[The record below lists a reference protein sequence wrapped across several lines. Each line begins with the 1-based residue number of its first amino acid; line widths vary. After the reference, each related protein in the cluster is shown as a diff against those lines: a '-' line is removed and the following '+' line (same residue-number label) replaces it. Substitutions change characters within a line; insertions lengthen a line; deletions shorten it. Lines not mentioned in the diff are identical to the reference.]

1 MCRVP
6 FREEYAPLAST
17 ANKGLSVQALNANI
31 GTWGA
36 GASDGLN
43 TGVISPIDT
52 MLGGITSLSLAST
65 TPQLLSTSQCQNA
78 LLRLTGVLLA
88 NIVISPDSGVLLTGF
103 VYFENLTTGSFSVTF
118 TNSAGSVVLPQARR
132 GVMWVDT
139 TNGPRVMSSVGSSQ
153 TDVIPAG
160 SAMLFYNSAA
170 PTGWSAVAASDYAIR
185 VSTTGGVSFGSLSY
199 STWWN
204 RTATDSHVLTTNEIP
219 SHTHTY
225 TAPSAI
231 GTLTSSSPDATRY
244 TTTTG
249 TSGATGGGNG
259 HTHGFDMRV
268 ATLDF
273 VLASRN

>member
-1 MCRVP
+1 MAFTV
-6 FREEYAPLAST
+6 
-17 ANKGLSVQALNANI
+17 NKGLSVQALAANV

-65 TPQLLSTSQCQNA
+65 TPQLLTTSQCQNA

-88 NIVISPDSGVLLTGF
+88 NIVISPDAGVLLTGF

-118 TNSAGSVVLPQARR
+118 TNSAGSVVLPQGRR

-139 TNGPRVMSSVGSSQ
+139 TNGPRVMSVIGSSQ

-160 SAMLFYNSAA
+160 TVMPFYNNAV
-170 PTGWSAVAASDYAIR
+170 PTGWTVVALNDYALKI
-185 VSTTGGVSFGSLSY
+185 VSSSGGVTSGSVAY
-199 STWWN
+199 STLFG
-204 RTATDSHVLTTNEIP
+204 RTATDSYTLLLADIP

-225 TAPSAI
+225 TVFGGAGSQL
-231 GTLTSSSPDATRY
+231 GTAGGGSYFS
-244 TTTTG
+244 TTTG
-249 TSGATGGGNG
+249 ASGGGGG
-259 HTHGFDMRV
+259 HTHGLDMRV
-268 ATLDF
+268 QTAALLLGT
-273 VLASRN
+273 RN